1 MKFVVIK
8 EVLNGITGEDE
19 QSYVGFPFK
28 YEFQAHSAAI
38 ADFYATRYIREHH
51 KMEVFYFENETQL
64 RFVSEETGEIFAD
77 YFILA
82 VFF

>member
-19 QSYVGFPFK
+19 QSYIGIPFK
-28 YEFQAHSAAI
+28 TERQAQSAAV
-38 ADFYATRYIREHH
+38 ADFYATHYIREHH